1 MTEVNYDYTHLT
13 DDEKLNGIG
22 ATKIPKRI
30 RTSGY
35 VSDFAESV
43 AQLAELLI
51 QSLMNKGLDPD
62 EALEWARKLQ
72 ESVSQSEFDSWV
84 ATLLDGGPSIFMNT
98 LNELKTKYP
107 NGAPGVALVRET
119 DPAKIYVWN
128 GTSWED
134 FGDYQ
139 GIELKDGTIS
149 NINIKNDAVSKEKVN
164 FIESTSNLFNLANSY
179 EGKIWTMSDDRSIYL
194 NDNSNVISSDVVYL
208 SGSEREL
215 SKNKKAGLLFLD
227 KNEKVVVGGNIGI
240 GNVDSK
246 ITIPQD
252 AASFVIVATKE
263 NAVGLMVN
271 FGELALPYVDG
282 KDILKKGIKV
292 NAKEI
297 IGKINLSNIETVTS
311 DNLYNS
317 NSMTSAKYIN
327 RVDGSLKDLS
337 NNASSDFIDV
347 DGVENITISP
357 FKEDGVIN
365 YAFYNY
371 SKKMIGS
378 GQITEKNIKHTL
390 GVPTGAFLFR
400 FSGPTGDM
408 TNMIVQSGYEITTN
422 NQYYKYPKGLAL
434 PKTSQT
440 SNDKTVSVNVNEEKI
455 IVTMSDTTYVLSKY
469 SIPFSDGGITQN
481 VDTWRITD
489 CKVNNNSIVNTGAWE
504 MAIGIKDLPDFHGTL
519 HGYEILNARH
529 MYVDDKK
536 VTSGEFTGEK
546 FEIAVGGYLIK
557 QGTQDEQ
564 IAKFTR
570 HYVFRDGRLT
580 LTQNVEWVQSL
591 QIEYG
596 YLAMLPIRPQYAQKV
611 IRDNDYIEYDLSE
624 VDTTLPTRQLTKNIN
639 HVKVYG
645 DNVGVDIT
653 VEYQN
658 NTRPN
663 HNFINQQADY
673 NKVYFSYATNTTAS
687 VGDKWQVKSKYE
699 IR

>member
-1 MTEVNYDYTHLT
+1 MDLTHLT
-13 DDEKLNGIG
+13 PDEKINGIG
-22 ATKIPKRI
+22 SLKVPNYLRKKVHGQDVRETM
-30 RTSGY
+30 
-35 VSDFAESV
+35 
-43 AQLAELLI
+43 AQLAEMII
-51 QSLMNKGLDPD
+51 QLGVNLSLDPD

-84 ATLLDGGPSIFMNT
+84 ATLLDGGPSLFF
-98 LNELKTKYP
+98 ETKAALVAKHP

-128 GTSWED
+128 GSAWED

-139 GIELKDGTIS
+139 GIEIKDGAIS
-149 NINIKNDAVSKEKVN
+149 NINIKSNAVSKEKVS
-164 FIESTSNLFNLANSY
+164 FIESTSNLFNLTAAH
-179 EGKIWTMSDDRSIYL
+179 EGKLWTMTDTRTLYL
-194 NDNSNVISSDVVYL
+194 KDNSNVVSSDIVYL

-215 SKNKKAGLLFLD
+215 SKNKTSGLFFMD
-227 KNEKVVVGGNIGI
+227 KNEKVVVGGAFGI
-240 GNVDSK
+240 GNSDSK
-246 ITIPQD
+246 ITIPQG
-252 AASFVIVATKE
+252 AASFVIVTVKE
-263 NAVGLMVN
+263 NAIGLMVN
-271 FGELALPYVDG
+271 FGESVLPYVEG
-282 KDILKKGIKV
+282 KDVLQTGIKFK
-292 NAKEI
+292 ASEI
-297 IGKINLSNIETVTS
+297 DGKINLSNIETVTS

-489 CKVNNNSIVNTGAWE
+489 CKVNNNSIVNRGAWE

-536 VTSGEFTGEK
+536 VTSGEFTGDK
-546 FEIAVGGYLIK
+546 FEITVGGYLIK
-557 QGTQDEQ
+557 QGTQNEQ

-570 HYVFRDGRLT
+570 HYVFRDGHLI
-580 LTQNVEWVQSL
+580 LTQNIEWMQSL
-591 QIEYG
+591 PVEYG
-596 YLAMLPIRPQYAQKV
+596 YLTMLPIRPQYAQKV
-611 IRDNDYIEYDLSE
+611 IRDNDYIEYDLSV
-624 VDTTLPTRQLTKNIN
+624 VDTNLPTRQLTKGIN
-639 HVKVYG
+639 HVKIYG
-645 DNVGVDIT
+645 SDVGVDIT
-653 VEYQN
+653 VEYKN
-658 NTRPN
+658 NTLPN
-663 HNFINQQADY
+663 HNFINQQPAY
-673 NKVYFSYATNTTAS
+673 NKVYFSYATNTTTS
-687 VGDKWQVKSKYE
+687 IGNKWQVKSKYE